1 MKTTLKLLFAASA
14 LCGCMIQV
22 PALADTGSSRSVT
35 TAQTTTVSQTSV
47 TEASLSPVLVA
58 ALQEQLK
65 EKGYFKARVD
75 GQMGTETRD
84 AIASFQSA
92 EGLPAN
98 GATTVATL
106 DDLGI
111 YTGGT
116 TVATASAVSPENIEP
131 AAGGD
136 SDVVATTSLTYET
149 GDVRLNTRHENGAS
163 CMTCTNGIIG
173 NGNTPSMRSTE
184 Y

>member
-1 MKTTLKLLFAASA
+1 MKKSLKMLFAASA
-14 LCGCMIQV
+14 FCGCCLVQT
-22 PALADTGSSRSVT
+22 AAAAERVT
-35 TAQTTTVSQTSV
+35 TTETTVTETSV
-47 TEASLSPVLVA
+47 TETSLSPVLVA

-75 GQMGTETRD
+75 GEMDSQTRD
-84 AIASFQSA
+84 AIASFQAA

-98 GATTVATL
+98 GATTLATL
-106 DDLGI
+106 NDLGI
-111 YTGGT
+111 YTGT
-116 TVATASAVSPENIEP
+116 TEVATANAVSPENIEP

-136 SDVVATTSLTYET
+136 ADATATTSLTYKST
-149 GDVRLNTRHENGAS
+149 DVRLNTLHENGAS